1 METIKKM
8 FRPLIQTHTM
18 NHIDY
23 KVFNSIQ
30 DPAAKKIEEQYSFLQ
45 GKVADSVNILI
56 LSFSLLTIIYVLDF
70 GQHHLYSDDL
80 CHSVF
85 IRFLLFGRQE
95 SCGEHTGL
103 NFQHSVLFSYF
114 VTFPASLFADT

>member
-1 METIKKM
+1 METIKKK

-30 DPAAKKIEEQYSFLQ
+30 DPAAKKTEEQYSFLQ

-56 LSFSLLTIIYVLDF
+56 LSRNVIELNLNDLSNNSLCF
-70 GQHHLYSDDL
+70 
-80 CHSVF
+80 
-85 IRFLLFGRQE
+85 RFWTTSQQF
-95 SCGEHTGL
+95 
-103 NFQHSVLFSYF
+103 
-114 VTFPASLFADT
+114 

>member
-1 METIKKM
+1 MNYLEDMETIKKM

-45 GKVADSVNILI
+45 GKVADSVNI
-56 LSFSLLTIIYVLDF
+56 
-70 GQHHLYSDDL
+70 
-80 CHSVF
+80 
-85 IRFLLFGRQE
+85 
-95 SCGEHTGL
+95 
-103 NFQHSVLFSYF
+103 
-114 VTFPASLFADT
+114 